1 LKREKKKKSVH
12 IKVCFIVFMSFVVS
26 GCIWFTDN
34 RKSLEKDEKGEVILQ
49 RNDHGEGDK
58 KESLNFQ
65 TDGINETIEITVEE
79 KEYDEEQLK
88 KVFEQAQK
96 KLETYILGENESLS
110 EVRSD
115 LNLITEIPENN
126 IKVSWELDD
135 YSIMDVQGNLKA
147 ENVSDEGTL
156 LGLKALLTYKEESRL
171 YEFYVHVFPPKR
183 TKEQKTADKIKT
195 LIYDADKET
204 KEQEYLVLPKE
215 IEGKEIKWSYP
226 LNYRAVEILILSLL
240 MAVLFYFAEKQK
252 IVKEQKKKKMELQ
265 IDYPQIINSLVLYMG
280 AGMTIRA
287 AWFKTVEEYKND
299 REKIGKRAA
308 YEEMIHAMYEMQRGK
323 TERECY
329 EDFGSRCDTSS
340 YRKLSAILSQN
351 LQKGSKGLTEILKIE
366 AADAFEERKNL
377 ARKSGEEAG
386 TKLLIPMFIMLAIV
400 MAIMI
405 VPAFFSI
412 QIS

>member
-1 LKREKKKKSVH
+1 
-12 IKVCFIVFMSFVVS
+12 MSFVISV
-26 GCIWFTDN
+26 CIWLTDN
-34 RKSLEKDEKGEVILQ
+34 RKSLGKNEKGEVILQ

-65 TDGINETIEITVEE
+65 TDNINDTLEITVEE

-88 KVFEQAQK
+88 KVFVQAEK

-115 LNLITEIPENN
+115 LNLITEIPENS

-147 ENVSDEGTL
+147 ENISDEGTL
-156 LGLKALLTYKEESRL
+156 IGLRALLTYKEESRL
-171 YEFYVHVFPPKR
+171 YEFYVHVFPPEK
-183 TKEQKTADKIKT
+183 TKEQKMADKIQT
-195 LIYDADKET
+195 LIHDSDKET
-204 KEQEYLVLPKE
+204 KEKEYLVLPQE
-215 IEGKEIKWSYP
+215 VEGKEIKWSYP
-226 LNYRAVEILILSLL
+226 LNFRAAEILILSLL
-240 MAVLFYFAEKQK
+240 IAVLFYFATKQK
-252 IVKEQKKKKMELQ
+252 IVKEQKKKKIELQ
-265 IDYPQIINSLVLYMG
+265 TDYPQIINRLILYMG
-280 AGMTIRA
+280 AGMTIRT
-287 AWFKTVEEYKND
+287 AWFKTAEEYKSNRD
-299 REKIGKRAA
+299 KRGKRAA
-308 YEEMIHAMYEMQRGK
+308 YEEMLHVMYEMQRGK

-329 EDFGSRCDTSS
+329 EDFGRRCNISS

-351 LQKGSKGLTEILKIE
+351 LQKGSKGLAEILKIE

-377 ARKSGEEAG
+377 ARKAGEEAG
-386 TKLLIPMFIMLAIV
+386 TKLLVPMFIMLAIV
-400 MAIMI
+400 MAIMV